1 MKTIKILL
9 IILLSLI
16 IIGITL
22 FFINI
27 LGYNGITFFGTK
39 ESKNIVYK
47 EEYDDVFTD
56 IAINSKFGNVYVNE
70 TNEKKVIVEIYGNKE
85 RTKVNAEYNTL
96 FIETDVESC
105 TILCFNREA
114 SKVIITLPRDY
125 AYNLSIMDNYG
136 SVFVGEFDNMKLKA
150 TLKAGN
156 IKVLSANILNV
167 TNNFGD
173 ISIGKVNEKME
184 IIENF
189 GNIEIKNIN
198 IMKDSSIRNDF
209 GNIKID
215 DTNEI
220 NIKAKTSLG
229 KTKINNN
236 YKMSL
241 ITLNIRNNFGNITV
255 NN

>member
-96 FIETDVESC
+96 FIETDVES
-105 TILCFNREA
+105 F
-114 SKVIITLPRDY
+114 
-125 AYNLSIMDNYG
+125 
-136 SVFVGEFDNMKLKA
+136 
-150 TLKAGN
+150 
-156 IKVLSANILNV
+156 
-167 TNNFGD
+167 
-173 ISIGKVNEKME
+173 
-184 IIENF
+184 
-189 GNIEIKNIN
+189 
-198 IMKDSSIRNDF
+198 
-209 GNIKID
+209 
-215 DTNEI
+215 
-220 NIKAKTSLG
+220 
-229 KTKINNN
+229 
-236 YKMSL
+236 
-241 ITLNIRNNFGNITV
+241 
-255 NN
+255 